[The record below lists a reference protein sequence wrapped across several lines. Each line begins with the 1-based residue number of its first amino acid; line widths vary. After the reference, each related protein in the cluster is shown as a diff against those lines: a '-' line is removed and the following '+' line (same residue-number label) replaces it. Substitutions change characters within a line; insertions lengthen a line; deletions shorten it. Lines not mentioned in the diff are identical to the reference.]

1 VTIYHSPVEGRDSWL
16 VKCSCLEWEARA
28 DSPDEAQ
35 RMARLHQKRPDH
47 ERGEPEVADE
57 DLLAVA
63 EANSLEY
70 LERVEAGEV
79 PARSAGKPKHE
90 SGLEPGEQEQVAAM
104 EGGYYTRVREWTIT
118 CSCGWRGST
127 VRNDDPDSDEVF
139 ALEMEWKQ
147 HERSVTP

>member
-1 VTIYHSPVEGRDSWL
+1 MADVTIYHSPIEGRESWL
-16 VKCSCLEWEARA
+16 VRCSCLEWEARA
-28 DSPDEAQ
+28 DSPDEAK

-47 ERGEPEVADE
+47 ERGEPEVTDADPF
-57 DLLAVA
+57 AVA

-70 LERVEAGEV
+70 VEAGE
-79 PARSAGKPKHE
+79 ARRKKPKHE
-90 SGLEPGEQEQVAAM
+90 SWLEPGEQERVAAL
-104 EGGYYTRVREWTIT
+104 EGGHYVRVREWTIG

-139 ALEMEWKQ
+139 ALEKEWKQ